1 MPELLETIEDIRAD
15 LASPERLF
23 GDAGIGVRS
32 AARQRDQAQ
41 YSRAFEEAA
50 RIVAGA
56 MKGGRRERYI
66 FEEAMTTSDFPLLF
80 GDILDRQL
88 LANYKVSPVTWQN
101 YCKRSTVRDFRT
113 VSRFSVDGSEAFL
126 PLVDEQEE
134 YPASSLSENR
144 DQFSVAKRGRR
155 VPFSFEAMVNDD
167 LGAFNDVPQRLGRAA
182 ARSEERFVTNLFVD
196 SSGPHAS
203 LYTSGNSNIINTG
216 NGAIATNPALSV
228 AGLQDGLTVLG
239 KMLDSDS
246 EPIVFDMVHLVVPPA
261 LEVTAKNIMNATEI
275 RALTG
280 GGGTSAQGL
289 VAVNWMKNRVQLSV
303 NSYLPVIASSS
314 NGDTSWYLFGAPSD
328 GRPALELAFLA
339 GHEAPEIFMKAP
351 NATRVGGGSL
361 NPLDGDFDTDSLQ
374 YKVRHVF
381 GGARL
386 TNTGGASST
395 VASDGSGS

>member
-1 MPELLETIEDIRAD
+1 MIEFLEAIEDIRAN

-32 AARQRDQAQ
+32 AARQQDQER
-41 YSRAFEEAA
+41 YSRAFGEAA
-50 RIVAGA
+50 AIVANA

-66 FEEAMTTSDFPLLF
+66 LEEAMSTSDFPLLL
-80 GDILDRQL
+80 GDVLDRQL
-88 LANYKVSPVTWQN
+88 LANYQAAPLTWQN

-113 VSRFSVDGSEAFL
+113 VSRFSMDGSEAFL
-126 PLVDEQEE
+126 PEVNEQEE

-155 VPFSFEAMVNDD
+155 VPFSWEAMINDD
-167 LGAFNDVPQRLGRAA
+167 LGAFNDIPQRLGRAA
-182 ARSEERFVTNLFVD
+182 ARSEERFVTGLFVD
-196 SSGPHAS
+196 STGPHGS
-203 LYTSGNSNIINTG
+203 LYTSGYSNIINTG
-216 NGAIATNPALSV
+216 NGASATNPALSIT
-228 AGLQDGLTVLG
+228 ALQDGMIVLG
-239 KMLDSDS
+239 KMLDADS
-246 EPIVFDMVHLVVPPA
+246 EPIVFDAVHLVVPPA

-275 RALTG
+275 RALSSG
-280 GGGTSAQGL
+280 GGVAAQTL
-289 VAVNWMKNRVQLSV
+289 VVVNWMKNRIQLSV
-303 NSYLPVIASSS
+303 NPYIPVIASSS
-314 NGDTSWYLFGAPSD
+314 NGDTSWFLFGAPSG
-328 GRPALELAFLA
+328 GRPALEMGFLQ

-361 NPLDGDFDTDSLQ
+361 NPMDGDFDTDSLE

-386 TNTGGASST
+386 VNTGGAKST

>member
-1 MPELLETIEDIRAD
+1 MAELLETIEDIRAD

-32 AARQRDQAQ
+32 AARLRDKAQ
-41 YSRAFEEAA
+41 YGRAFEEAA

-56 MKGGRRERYI
+56 LKGGRRERYV

-88 LANYKVSPVTWQN
+88 LANYKVAPVTWPN

-126 PLVDEQEE
+126 PTVDEQEE
-134 YPASSLSENR
+134 YPASNLSENR

-155 VPFSFEAMVNDD
+155 VPFSWEAMINDD
-167 LGAFNDVPQRLGRAA
+167 LGAFNDVPQRLGRAS
-182 ARSEERFVTNLFVD
+182 ARSEERFVTDLFVD

-216 NGAIATNPALSV
+216 NGASVTNPALSIT
-228 AGLQDGLTVLG
+228 GLQDGLLVMS
-239 KMLDSDS
+239 KMLDADN
-246 EPIVFDMVHLVVPPA
+246 EPIVFDIVHLVVPPA

-280 GGGTSAQGL
+280 GGGVSAQGL
-289 VAVNWMKNRVQLSV
+289 VVVNWMKNRVQLSI
-303 NSYLPVIASSS
+303 NSYIPVIASS
-314 NGDTSWYLFGAPSD
+314 NGDTSWFLFGAPSD
-328 GRPALELAFLA
+328 GRPALEMGFLA

-351 NATRVGGGSL
+351 NATRVGGGGL
-361 NPLDGDFDTDSLQ
+361 NSLDGDFDTDSLQ

-386 TNTGGASST
+386 TNTGGAKST
-395 VASDGSGS
+395 VASNGSGS